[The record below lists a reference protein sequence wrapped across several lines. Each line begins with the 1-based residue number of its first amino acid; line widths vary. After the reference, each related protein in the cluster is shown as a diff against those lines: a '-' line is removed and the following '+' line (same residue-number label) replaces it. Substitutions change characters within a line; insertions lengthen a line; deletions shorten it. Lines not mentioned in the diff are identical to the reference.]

1 MNKNEFSKII
11 FEARKAKGLSQK
23 QLADMLGVSN
33 KSVSKWENAEAFPR
47 DDTLDKLCSVLDIN
61 LGCDSVVN
69 EEHERQL
76 GELKR
81 ENDGLKSELMYL
93 KAKRRRAVTV
103 TAIVSV
109 LCLAVAA
116 VTAFMISPDNR
127 NNKVSGIGNK
137 YSVITFADTKYYP
150 ADETFSYYMKSSDFN
165 PQNAK
170 YAELSLD
177 GEESKI
183 TVMCEEYNDSII
195 CSKQGGNTYYYL
207 KEAVLDFTIEDFDS
221 FQLYSGSVANNN
233 QKYEFSKNADEY
245 WHGGLYDNEEAVAF
259 LNYYNLP
266 KKELDSKKTEQY
278 LGNNSYIISAE
289 FTVDISEKYGL
300 YSAELGE
307 FFTDGEGNI
316 FFYDYRYAAAYEV
329 NGEVSDN
336 VKELYY

>member
-1 MNKNEFSKII
+1 MNKIELSKII

-103 TAIVSV
+103 TVIVSV

-116 VTAFMISPDNR
+116 VIAFMISPDNR

-170 YAELSLD
+170 YAKLSLN
-177 GEESKI
+177 GEESKV
-183 TVMCEEYNDSII
+183 TVMCDEFNDSII

-207 KEAVLDFTIEDFDS
+207 KEAALDFTVEDFDS
-221 FQLYSGSVANNN
+221 FQLYSGSVANNT
-233 QKYEFSKNADEY
+233 QKYEFAKNADEY
-245 WHGGLYDNEEAVAF
+245 WHGGVYNNEEAVAF
-259 LNYYNLP
+259 LNYYNSP

-278 LGNNSYIISAE
+278 LGNNSYVISAE

-316 FFYDYRYAAAYEV
+316 FFYDYRDAAAYEV
-329 NGEVSDN
+329 NEEVSDN
-336 VKELYY
+336 VKELYR

>member
-23 QLADMLGVSN
+23 ELADMLGVSN

-109 LCLAVAA
+109 LCLVVAA

-170 YAELSLD
+170 YAELSLN

-233 QKYEFSKNADEY
+233 QKYEFTKNADEY
-245 WHGGLYDNEEAVAF
+245 WHGGVYNNEEAMAF
-259 LNYYNLP
+259 LNYYNSP

-278 LGNNSYIISAE
+278 LGNNSYVISAE

-329 NGEVSDN
+329 NEEVSDN
-336 VKELYY
+336 VKELYR

>member
-61 LGCDSVVN
+61 LGCDSVAN

-170 YAELSLD
+170 YAELSLN

-221 FQLYSGSVANNN
+221 FQLYSGSVANNTP
-233 QKYEFSKNADEY
+233 KYEFSKNADEY
-245 WHGGLYDNEEAVAF
+245 WHGGVYNNEEAMAF
-259 LNYYNLP
+259 LNYYNSP

-278 LGNNSYIISAE
+278 LGNNSYVISAE

-316 FFYDYRYAAAYEV
+316 FFYDYRDATAYEV
-329 NGEVSDN
+329 NEEVSDN
-336 VKELYY
+336 VKELYH

>member
-207 KEAVLDFTIEDFDS
+207 KEAVLDFTVEDFDS
-221 FQLYSGSVANNN
+221 FQLYSGSVVNNT
-233 QKYEFSKNADEY
+233 QKYEFAKNADEY
-245 WHGGLYDNEEAVAF
+245 WHGGVYNNEEAMAF
-259 LNYYNLP
+259 LNYYNSP

-278 LGNNSYIISAE
+278 LGNNSYVISAE
-289 FTVDISEKYGL
+289 FTIDISEKYGL

-316 FFYDYRYAAAYEV
+316 FFYDYRDAAAYEV
-329 NGEVSDN
+329 NEEVSDN
-336 VKELYY
+336 VKELYR

>member
-195 CSKQGGNTYYYL
+195 CSKKGGNTYYYL

-221 FQLYSGSVANNN
+221 FQLYSGSVANNT
-233 QKYEFSKNADEY
+233 QKYEFAKNADEY
-245 WHGGLYDNEEAVAF
+245 WHGGVYNNEEAMAF
-259 LNYYNLP
+259 LNYYNSP

-278 LGNNSYIISAE
+278 LGNNSYVISAE
-289 FTVDISEKYGL
+289 FTIDISEKYGL

-316 FFYDYRYAAAYEV
+316 FFYDYRDATAYEV
-329 NGEVSDN
+329 NEEVSDN
-336 VKELYY
+336 VKELYR

>member
-47 DDTLDKLCSVLDIN
+47 DDTLDKLCNVLDIN

-103 TAIVSV
+103 TAVLSV

-137 YSVITFADTKYYP
+137 YSVVTFADTKYYP

-170 YAELSLD
+170 YAELSLN

-195 CSKQGGNTYYYL
+195 CSKKGGNTYYYL
-207 KEAVLDFTIEDFDS
+207 KEAVLDFTVEDFDS
-221 FQLYSGSVANNN
+221 FQLYSGSVANNT
-233 QKYEFSKNADEY
+233 QKYEFAKNAVEY
-245 WHGGLYDNEEAVAF
+245 WHGGVYNNEEAMAF
-259 LNYYNLP
+259 LNYYNSP

-278 LGNNSYIISAE
+278 LGNNSYVISAE
-289 FTVDISEKYGL
+289 FTIDISEKYGL

-316 FFYDYRYAAAYEV
+316 FFYDYRDAAAYEV
-329 NGEVSDN
+329 NEEVSDN
-336 VKELYY
+336 VKELYR

>member
-127 NNKVSGIGNK
+127 NNKVNGIGNK

-233 QKYEFSKNADEY
+233 QKYEFAKNADEY
-245 WHGGLYDNEEAVAF
+245 WHGGVYNNEEAMAF
-259 LNYYNLP
+259 LNYYNSP

-278 LGNNSYIISAE
+278 LGNNSYVISAE
-289 FTVDISEKYGL
+289 FTIDISEKYGL

-316 FFYDYRYAAAYEV
+316 FFYDYRDAAAYEV
-329 NGEVSDN
+329 NEEVSDN
-336 VKELYY
+336 VKELYR

>member
-137 YSVITFADTKYYP
+137 YSVITFADTKYYL

-207 KEAVLDFTIEDFDS
+207 KEAVLDFSIEDFDS
-221 FQLYSGSVANNN
+221 FQLYSGSVANNT
-233 QKYEFSKNADEY
+233 QKYEFAKNADEY
-245 WHGGLYDNEEAVAF
+245 WHGGVYNNEEAMAF
-259 LNYYNLP
+259 LNYYNSP

-278 LGNNSYIISAE
+278 LGNNSYVISAE
-289 FTVDISEKYGL
+289 FTIDISEKYGL

-316 FFYDYRYAAAYEV
+316 FFYDYRDAAAYEV
-329 NGEVSDN
+329 NEEVSDN
-336 VKELYY
+336 VKELYR

>member
-137 YSVITFADTKYYP
+137 YSVVTFADTKYYP

-221 FQLYSGSVANNN
+221 FQLYSGSVANNT
-233 QKYEFSKNADEY
+233 QKYEFAKNADEY
-245 WHGGLYDNEEAVAF
+245 WHGGVYNNEEAMAF
-259 LNYYNLP
+259 LNYYNSP

-278 LGNNSYIISAE
+278 LGNNSYVISAE

-316 FFYDYRYAAAYEV
+316 FFYDYRDAAAYEV
-329 NGEVSDN
+329 NEEVSDN
-336 VKELYY
+336 VKELYR

>member
-81 ENDGLKSELMYL
+81 ENDGLKSELLYL

-103 TAIVSV
+103 TAVLSV

-170 YAELSLD
+170 YAELSLN

-207 KEAVLDFTIEDFDS
+207 KEAVLDFTVEDFDS
-221 FQLYSGSVANNN
+221 FQLYSGSVANNT
-233 QKYEFSKNADEY
+233 QKYEFAKNADEY
-245 WHGGLYDNEEAVAF
+245 WHGGVYNNEEAMAF
-259 LNYYNLP
+259 LNYYNSP

-278 LGNNSYIISAE
+278 LGNNSYVISAE
-289 FTVDISEKYGL
+289 FTIDISEKYGL

-316 FFYDYRYAAAYEV
+316 FFYDYRDAAAYEV
-329 NGEVSDN
+329 NEEVSDN
-336 VKELYY
+336 VKELYR

>member
-137 YSVITFADTKYYP
+137 DSVITFADTKYYP

-177 GEESKI
+177 GKESKI

-195 CSKQGGNTYYYL
+195 CSKQGGNTCYYL
-207 KEAVLDFTIEDFDS
+207 KEAVFDFTVEDFDS
-221 FQLYSGSVANNN
+221 FQLYSGSVANNT
-233 QKYEFSKNADEY
+233 QKYEFAKNADEY
-245 WHGGLYDNEEAVAF
+245 WHGGVYNNEESMAF
-259 LNYYNLP
+259 LNYYNSP

-278 LGNNSYIISAE
+278 LGNNSYVISAE

-307 FFTDGEGNI
+307 FFTDGDGNI
-316 FFYDYRYAAAYEV
+316 FFYDYRDAAAYEV

-336 VKELYY
+336 VKELYR

>member
-137 YSVITFADTKYYP
+137 DSVVTFADTKYYP

-170 YAELSLD
+170 YAELSLN

-207 KEAVLDFTIEDFDS
+207 KEAVFDFTVEDFDS
-221 FQLYSGSVANNN
+221 FQLYSGSVANNT
-233 QKYEFSKNADEY
+233 QKYEFAKNADEY
-245 WHGGLYDNEEAVAF
+245 WHGGVYNNEEARAF
-259 LNYYNLP
+259 LNYYNSP

-278 LGNNSYIISAE
+278 LGNNSYVISAE

-316 FFYDYRYAAAYEV
+316 FFYDYRDAAAYEV
-329 NGEVSDN
+329 NEEVSDN
-336 VKELYY
+336 VKELYR

>member
-81 ENDGLKSELMYL
+81 ENDGLKSELLYL

-103 TAIVSV
+103 TAVLSV

-137 YSVITFADTKYYP
+137 YSVVTFADTKYYP

-170 YAELSLD
+170 YAELSLN

-207 KEAVLDFTIEDFDS
+207 KEAVLDFTVEDFDS
-221 FQLYSGSVANNN
+221 FQLYSGSVANNTP
-233 QKYEFSKNADEY
+233 KYEFSKNADEY
-245 WHGGLYDNEEAVAF
+245 WHSGLYDNEEAVAF
-259 LNYYNLP
+259 LNYYNSP

-278 LGNNSYIISAE
+278 LGNNSYVISAE
-289 FTVDISEKYGL
+289 FTIDISEKYGL

-316 FFYDYRYAAAYEV
+316 FFYDYRDAAAYEV
-329 NGEVSDN
+329 NEEVSDN
-336 VKELYY
+336 VKELYR

>member
-93 KAKRRRAVTV
+93 KTKRRRAVTV

-170 YAELSLD
+170 YAELSLN

-195 CSKQGGNTYYYL
+195 CSKKGGNTYYYL
-207 KEAVLDFTIEDFDS
+207 KETVRDFTIEDFDS

-233 QKYEFSKNADEY
+233 QKYEFAKNADEY
-245 WHGGLYDNEEAVAF
+245 WHGGVYNNEEAMAF
-259 LNYYNLP
+259 LNYYNSP

-278 LGNNSYIISAE
+278 LGNNSYVISAE
-289 FTVDISEKYGL
+289 FTIDISEKYGL

-316 FFYDYRYAAAYEV
+316 FFYDYRDAAAYEV
-329 NGEVSDN
+329 NEEVSDN
-336 VKELYY
+336 VKELYR

>member
-109 LCLAVAA
+109 LCLVVAA

-137 YSVITFADTKYYP
+137 YSVVTFADTKYYP

-170 YAELSLD
+170 YAELSLN

-183 TVMCEEYNDSII
+183 TVMCDECNDSII

-207 KEAVLDFTIEDFDS
+207 KEAVLDFTVEDFDS
-221 FQLYSGSVANNN
+221 FQLYSGSVANNT
-233 QKYEFSKNADEY
+233 QKYEFAKNADEY
-245 WHGGLYDNEEAVAF
+245 WHGGVYNNEEAMAF
-259 LNYYNLP
+259 LNYYNSP

-278 LGNNSYIISAE
+278 LGNNSYVISAE
-289 FTVDISEKYGL
+289 FTIDISEKYGL

-316 FFYDYRYAAAYEV
+316 FFYDYRDAAAYEV
-329 NGEVSDN
+329 NEEVSDN
-336 VKELYY
+336 VKELYR